1 MLWPTHSFYTL
12 WLMLGSCVP
21 AVTGAAKKPT
31 NNSHR
36 DQNTRPPN
44 VILLLA
50 EDMGL
55 GDLACYGHPYARTPN
70 LDRLAAEGTRFTR
83 FYVAGATCNPSR
95 SGIMSSRNPATIPNY
110 QADFGFPENMPTI
123 TKLLHDA
130 GYKVGHVGKWHIGP
144 IHENTTENLGM
155 DEVKITGG
163 TVSNSAGKDARVYE
177 NGIDFIERHKDVPF
191 YLNLWSH
198 VAHSPV
204 KPGKEL
210 LREFDDV
217 EVKRSDFDR
226 YMQKKFDS
234 AQKLGGENA
243 VNTGMRRYL
252 ADIWGMDLM
261 IGRLMDKLDELG
273 IRDNTILAFT
283 ADHGAA
289 PILVDKQST
298 PTSMMGWG
306 GGLKGSKHTFYEGGL
321 RVPFILRWPGHIPAG
336 KVNDKSIVS
345 ALDWLPTICNLAG
358 VSIDRDMFDGENVAD
373 IWLGEK
379 QRSRKDP
386 LFWKF
391 SRESSERAVV
401 YGKWKLFASRQGR
414 FSLHELD
421 HDSAESEDLTE
432 KVPEIASEMK
442 QSLLKWEQSLPSQY
456 CNMKQ
461 GCETPIPFDGSSRP
475 IYVGPPQILVAD
487 GAGSIQKPPFD
498 YESYADEVSKIND
511 AVLPSGIGKSDS
523 TLGPTPMPTT
533 APTSTRK
540 QEEEEKVSYDGED
553 LYDIEGTLKPSSKPN
568 ASTQKEEEQHSET
581 SDSGTP
587 AYRYPTASPVFAVTP
602 TSSVDLLS
610 PLVDGDSAK
619 SPSKQQSKDQDKKVA
634 EEDAHGEADN
644 VNDTEWQPDP
654 AVTSSA
660 EITQRARG
668 LSLITG
674 CAVAL
679 SVFVLCWAETAALY

>member
-1 MLWPTHSFYTL
+1 M
-12 WLMLGSCVP
+12 
-21 AVTGAAKKPT
+21 
-31 NNSHR
+31 N
-36 DQNTRPPN
+36 
-44 VILLLA
+44 
-50 EDMGL
+50 
-55 GDLACYGHPYARTPN
+55 
-70 LDRLAAEGTRFTR
+70 
-83 FYVAGATCNPSR
+83 
-95 SGIMSSRNPATIPNY
+95 
-110 QADFGFPENMPTI
+110 
-123 TKLLHDA
+123 
-130 GYKVGHVGKWHIGP
+130 
-144 IHENTTENLGM
+144 ENTTEMLGM

-163 TVSNSAGKDARVYE
+163 TASNPAGKDATVYE

-210 LREFDDV
+210 LREFDNV
-217 EVKRSDFDR
+217 EVKRSDFDQ

-234 AQKLGGENA
+234 AEKLGGENA

-252 ADIWGMDLM
+252 ADIWGMDRM
-261 IGRLMDKLDELG
+261 VGRLMDKLDELG

-391 SRESSERAVV
+391 SRDSSERALV
-401 YGKWKLFASRQGR
+401 YGKWKMFASRQGR

-421 HDSAESEDLTE
+421 RDSAESEDLTE
-432 KVPEIASEMK
+432 KVPDIASQMK
-442 QSLLKWEQSLPSQY
+442 QSLLQWEKALPSQY

-461 GCETPIPFDGSSRP
+461 GCETPIPFDGSTRP

-487 GAGSIQKPPFD
+487 DVGSIQKPPFD
-498 YESYADEVSKIND
+498 YVDEVSKIND
-511 AVLPSGIGKSDS
+511 AVLPSGIDKPGS
-523 TLGPTPMPTT
+523 TASPTQMPTT
-533 APTSTRK
+533 TPSSIRK
-540 QEEEEKVSYDGED
+540 QEKEEKVSYDGED
-553 LYDIEGTLKPSSKPN
+553 LNDIEGTLKPSSKPN
-568 ASTQKEEEQHSET
+568 AATKKEEVQHSDT
-581 SDSGTP
+581 SDTGTP
-587 AYRYPTASPVFAVTP
+587 AYPTASPVFAVTP
-602 TSSVDLLS
+602 TLPVDPAS
-610 PLVDGDSAK
+610 PLAEDDNVE
-619 SPSKQQSKDQDKKVA
+619 SPSKQQSKDQDQEVA
-634 EEDAHGEADN
+634 KEDADGEADN

-654 AVTSSA
+654 VVTSSA
-660 EITQRARG
+660 EITQRNRA
-668 LSLITG
+668 LSLMNG
-674 CAVAL
+674 CATAL
-679 SVFVLCWAETAALY
+679 FVFVLCWAEPAALY